1 MVESDVLKMVAEEND
16 EVLAQLVS
24 LIVRRRAAGFTP
36 VLLVSVNAQK
46 RVISDS
52 SIEREEVEDLVAFLH
67 HGGMDG
73 ADDDTDT
80 GVN

>member
-1 MVESDVLKMVAEEND
+1 MTESDVLRMVAEEDD

-24 LIVRRRAAGFTP
+24 LIVRRRAQGFTP
-36 VLLVSVNAQK
+36 VLLVSVDAAR

-52 SIEREEVEDLVAFLH
+52 SIDREEAESLVAFLH
-67 HGGMDG
+67 HSGMDD
-73 ADDDTDT
+73 ADESDT